1 MVPCTKAKLG
11 SVVVFLYEVKISLD
25 AKRVPCLK
33 GLSELERIGLVGLPE
48 RRNKKINHELGQKEM
63 TDVLSLFWTNQTL
76 YCCS

>member
-48 RRNKKINHELGQKEM
+48 RRNKK
-63 TDVLSLFWTNQTL
+63 
-76 YCCS
+76 